1 MSLSQFRGKVV
12 LLDFWASWCGP
23 CIGDLPYFR
32 QIKEKTADQPV
43 VFLDL
48 SLDTDE
54 AAWRKAIEKHGIE
67 GVHVRAHGFYSDPAK
82 SYNINGIP
90 SYFLV
95 DSKGVIAGCPQVS
108 ETDEMVAAIEKS
120 L

>member
-1 MSLSQFRGKVV
+1 MV

-23 CIGDLPYFR
+23 CIGDLPYLR
-32 QIKEKTADQPV
+32 KIKEKTADQPV
-43 VFLDL
+43 VFLNL

-54 AAWRKAIEKHGIE
+54 PAWRKAIEMHGIG
-67 GVHVRAHGFYSDPAK
+67 GVHVRAEGWGSEVARA
-82 SYNINGIP
+82 YNVTALP

-95 DSKGVIAGCPQVS
+95 DSQGLILKRLPRIGVNDPDGIAA
-108 ETDEMVAAIEKS
+108 TIEKS